1 MKTIN
6 QFNTL
11 VLPVFALILLL
22 LAGSF
27 ELSFAE
33 SSELST
39 AVFYVQ

>member
-6 QFNTL
+6 QFNMMLFL
-11 VLPVFALILLL
+11 VFVLMLLLPV
-22 LAGSF
+22 GGV

-39 AVFYVQ
+39 AVFTVQ

>member
-1 MKTIN
+1 MKTKYP
-6 QFNTL
+6 FNAL
-11 VLPVFALILLL
+11 FLPVFVLISLLL
-22 LAGSF
+22 VGGF